1 VCFCVWFFFGLGAR
15 GGGGSVIGGA
25 RARAPPPPP
34 PPNFF
39 TTNTVDAIKAI
50 PYFVAQNHCDR
61 VFVNGEE
68 FLLK

>member
-1 VCFCVWFFFGLGAR
+1 
-15 GGGGSVIGGA
+15 
-25 RARAPPPPP
+25 PPP